1 MSTANPDDLSRL
13 LQQTLAAQYGRV
25 RQRVHALVDPLSTE
39 QMWTRPYPYGNSV
52 GHLLLHLTGNLSYY
66 VGAQIARTGYVR
78 DRPKEFS
85 DATQAPKEAV
95 LREFDRAMDTVLAA
109 LADQRDADW
118 SAAYSGA
125 GVDDPDRLSVFL
137 HCMSHADHHT
147 GQMIYLC
154 QQLALGTREV

>member
-1 MSTANPDDLSRL
+1 MREDLS
-13 LQQTLAAQYGRV
+13 TLVSGTLSAYYDRV
-25 RQRVHALVDPLSTE
+25 RRKIHDLVAPLSTD
-39 QMWTRPYPYGNSV
+39 QLWQRPYPYGNSV

-66 VGAQIARTGYVR
+66 IGAQIARTGYVR

-95 LREFDRAMDTVLAA
+95 LREFDRAIDTVLAA

-118 SAAYSGA
+118 RAAYRGA

-154 QQLALGTREV
+154 QQLALGTQEV